1 MTTSIWSIITVNIAN
16 IFAAL
21 GSYFLKKS
29 SKNLKLSLSTII
41 GNKSLIIGVILYILS
56 SVLFIPSL
64 KYGEL
69 SILYPFVALSYVWV
83 IVFSTKLLK
92 EKMNSFKW
100 IGVFLIIIGVVFIGL
115 GSG

>member
-1 MTTSIWSIITVNIAN
+1 MTTSIWSIIVVNIAN
-16 IFAAL
+16 VFAAL

-29 SKNLKLSLSTII
+29 SNNMKLSFSALIK
-41 GNKSLIIGVILYILS
+41 NKHLITGVILYTLATILF
-56 SVLFIPSL
+56 VPAL
-64 KYGEL
+64 KFGEL

-83 IVFSTKLLK
+83 IVFSTKLLH

-100 IGVFLIIIGVVFIGL
+100 IGVFLIITGVVFIGL